1 MSYMGGYCRAMEL
14 KQLFLEQLEREAEAS
29 RKAVERVPEG
39 RSDWKPHER
48 SMAFGYLASLVA
60 TMPGWLWLMIERDE
74 LDLDGPSGETFRT
87 KVMETKAELLA
98 ALDE

>member
-1 MSYMGGYCRAMEL
+1 MDGYRGPMEL

-39 RSDWKPHER
+39 HTEWKPHER

-60 TMPGWLWLMIERDE
+60 TMPGP
-74 LDLDGPSGETFRT
+74 G
-87 KVMETKAELLA
+87 
-98 ALDE
+98 